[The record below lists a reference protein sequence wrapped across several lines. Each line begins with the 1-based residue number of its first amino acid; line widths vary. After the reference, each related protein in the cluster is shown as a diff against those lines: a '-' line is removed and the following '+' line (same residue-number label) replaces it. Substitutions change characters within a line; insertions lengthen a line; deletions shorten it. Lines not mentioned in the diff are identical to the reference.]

1 MIAVFKIDYNG
12 KNYCGWQRQ
21 NGQISVQQ
29 VVETATSTL
38 LNRRVEIV
46 GCGRT
51 DSGVHAENFVCNFE
65 IGIKDLDKLSK
76 RALNS
81 ILPNDIAI
89 SKIYTSEDS
98 FHSRF
103 DAIQRSYVYR
113 VNTEKSVFSKEFS
126 YFAHYYNS
134 MNFSEFEK
142 FSSLL
147 VNETNFRSFAKF
159 HSSVE
164 NYNCKLSRAEWLSTD
179 SCNAEFHISANRFLR
194 GMVRLIVGT
203 YFNLG
208 LEKISLLQ
216 IESDIRSQNQISKAW
231 SVPACGLTLH
241 EVLYPEKAM
250 ETLVELSS

>member
-1 MIAVFKIDYNG
+1 LIAVFKLDYNG

-38 LNRRVEIV
+38 LNRKIEIV

-51 DSGVHAENFVCNFE
+51 DSGVHAKNFICNFE
-65 IGIKDLDKLSK
+65 IEKQDLDKLSK

-89 SKIYTSEDS
+89 SKIYTTEDS

-113 VNTEKSVFSKEFS
+113 VNIEKSVFSNELS
-126 YFAHYYNS
+126 YFAHFYNS
-134 MNFSEFEK
+134 MDLSEFEM
-142 FSSLL
+142 FSSLI
-147 VNETNFRSFAKF
+147 VNESNFRSFAKF
-159 HSSVE
+159 HSNVD
-164 NYNCKLSRAEWLSTD
+164 NYNCKLMRAEWLIKD
-179 SCNAEFHISANRFLR
+179 SYNIEFHISANRFLR

-208 LEKISLLQ
+208 LGKISLHQ
-216 IESDIRSQNQISKAW
+216 IESDIQAQNQISKAW
-231 SVPACGLTLH
+231 SVPAHGLTLH
-241 EVLYPEKAM
+241 EVLYPDKIIEN
-250 ETLVELSS
+250 LVELKN